1 MPLNRRKFLG
11 RTAATSAGAALA
23 SAAAAVPA
31 EARGHGRPRRRY
43 AFTVMG
49 TTDLHGN
56 VFNWDYFT
64 DAEFDDAAHNDVGL
78 AKISTLVDQVRKEK
92 GRRNTLLIDAGD
104 TIQGTQLS
112 YYYARVDPITGEGGP
127 VHPMAQAMN
136 AIGYDAAALGNHEF
150 NYGIPVLRK
159 FEEQCDFPLLGANAL
174 DAKTLRPAFPPYWM
188 TRLRTPC
195 GRDVKVAVL
204 GLTNPGIA
212 IWDKVN
218 VQGKMTFPGL
228 EEQAAKWVPR
238 LRSMGADV
246 VIVSAHSGTS
256 GTSSYGDQV
265 PYVENAAALVAEKVA
280 GIDAI
285 LVGHAHVEIPESRV
299 VNKETGREVV
309 LSEPL
314 KWGQRLTLFD
324 FELEWERG
332 RWQVASVSA
341 KVLNSN
347 TAEEDPRIVRLL
359 DAEHKK
365 VVGYVNQVIGTCS
378 AAMTATEAPYKDA
391 PIVDFINHVQAET
404 VKAALAGTE
413 YADLPVLSQASCFSR
428 TAAIPAGEVTIRQ
441 VAGLYPFENTLE
453 ARVLTG
459 AQLKDYLEFSA
470 RYYVQTPAGGDVD
483 PAKLTNASDIPDYNY
498 DAVGGLTYEIDIAK
512 APGSRIAE
520 LGFDGKP
527 VDEEARFVLA
537 VNNYRASG
545 GGNFPHVAA
554 AKQVWANS
562 EEIRNTIIAWVQAKG
577 TIDVSRFGSVDWKLV
592 RAIARRRK
600 ALVAELLGRFG
611 NAASVRATPREPRS
625 QPQTGP
631 RAGSGGAAA
640 LTPFRRAAGTA

>member
-1 MPLNRRKFLG
+1 MPLDRRKFLG

-23 SAAAAVPA
+23 AAAAAVPA

-64 DAEFDDAAHNDVGL
+64 DAEFDDTAHNDVGL
-78 AKISTLVDQVRKEK
+78 AKISTLVDQVREEK

-112 YYYARVDPITGEGGP
+112 YYYARVDPITGADGP

-174 DAKTLRPAFPPYWM
+174 DAKTLRPAFAPYWM

-341 KVLNSN
+341 KVLDSR
-347 TAEEDPRIVRLL
+347 TAEEDPRIVELL
-359 DAEHKK
+359 GDEHKK
-365 VVGYVNQVIGTCS
+365 VVGYVNQTIGTCS
-378 AAMTATEAPYKDA
+378 AAMTATEAPYKDV
-391 PIVDFINHVQAET
+391 PILDFINHVQSET

-413 YADLPVLSQASCFSR
+413 YAALPVLSQASCFSR
-428 TAAIPAGEVTIRQ
+428 TAAIPAGDVTIRQ

-459 AQLKDYLEFSA
+459 AQLKEYLEFSA

-483 PAKLTNASDIPDYNY
+483 PSKLTNADNTPDYNY

-512 APGSRIAE
+512 APGSRIAKLSFE
-520 LGFDGKP
+520 GKP
-527 VDEEARFVLA
+527 IDEKAQFVLA

-545 GGNFPHVAA
+545 GGNFPHVAS

-562 EEIRNTIIAWVQAKG
+562 EEIRNTIIAWVQAEKS
-577 TIDVSRFGSVDWKLV
+577 IEVSRFASVDWKLTRDGV
-592 RAIARRRK
+592 P
-600 ALVAELLGRFG
+600 VF
-611 NAASVRATPREPRS
+611 
-625 QPQTGP
+625 
-631 RAGSGGAAA
+631 
-640 LTPFRRAAGTA
+640 

>member
-11 RTAATSAGAALA
+11 RTAATGAGVALAGAA
-23 SAAAAVPA
+23 AAGPA
-31 EARGHGRPRRRY
+31 EAQDLGHRDRRKKRY

-64 DAEFDDAAHNDVGL
+64 DAEFDDKAHNDVGL
-78 AKISTLVDQVRKEK
+78 AKISTLVEQVRKEK

-112 YYYARVDPITGEGGP
+112 YYYAKVDPITRVGGP

-159 FEEQCDFPLLGANAL
+159 FEKQCDFPLLGANAL
-174 DAKTLRPAFPPYWM
+174 DAKTLRPAFAPYVM
-188 TRLRTPC
+188 KRVCTPH

-212 IWDKVN
+212 IWDKAN

-246 VIVSAHSGTS
+246 VIVSAHSGSS
-256 GTSSYGDQV
+256 GTSSYGDQL
-265 PYVENAAALVAEKVA
+265 PHIENAAALVAEQVP

-285 LVGHAHVEIPESRV
+285 LVGHAHTEIPEYRV
-299 VNKETGREVV
+299 TNKKSGKSVV

-324 FELEWERG
+324 FELVWG
-332 RWQVASVSA
+332 KGCWQVESVSA

-347 TAEEDPRIVRLL
+347 TVAEDRKITGLL
-359 DAEHKK
+359 RDEHEK
-365 VVGYVNQVIGTCS
+365 VVAYVNQVIGTSS
-378 AAMTATEAPYKDA
+378 AAMGAAEAPVKDTA
-391 PIVDFINHVQAET
+391 IIDFINHVQAET
-404 VKAALAGTE
+404 VRSALAGTA
-413 YADLPVLSQASCFSR
+413 YASLPVLSQASCFSR
-428 TAAIPAGEVTIRQ
+428 TAAVPAGKVTIRE

-459 AQLKDYLEFSA
+459 AQLRAYLEFSA
-470 RYYVQTPAGGDVD
+470 RYYVRTAAGVPVD
-483 PAKLTNASDIPDYNY
+483 PAKLTNAESIPDYNY
-498 DAVGGLTYEIDIAK
+498 DAVSGLSYEIDIAK
-512 APGSRIAE
+512 APGSRIVN
-520 LGFDGKP
+520 LSFGGKP
-527 VDEEARFVLA
+527 LDDAAQFVLA

-545 GGNFPHVAA
+545 GGNFPHVAG

-562 EEIRNTIIAWVQAKG
+562 EEIRNTIIGWVKAQGA
-577 TIDVSRFGSVDWKLV
+577 IDVARFASVDWKLTRDGV
-592 RAIARRRK
+592 P
-600 ALVAELLGRFG
+600 VF
-611 NAASVRATPREPRS
+611 
-625 QPQTGP
+625 
-631 RAGSGGAAA
+631 
-640 LTPFRRAAGTA
+640 